1 MSRLRVAFT
10 PQLRRF
16 LDAPPAEVEAEHARQ
31 ALDRVLAA
39 QPRLRGYLLDERG
52 RLRRHVAVFLGG
64 ELARAEADFLRPL
77 PDGTE
82 VLVMQALSG
91 G

>member
-1 MSRLRVAFT
+1 MKHLHVAFT
-10 PQLRRF
+10 PQLQRF
-16 LDAPPAEVEAEHARQ
+16 LDAPSAEVPAASARE
-31 ALDRVLAA
+31 ALDRVLAE

-52 RLRRHVAVFLGG
+52 RLRKHVAVFVGG
-64 ELARAEADFLRPL
+64 ELARGEADLAREL
-77 PDGTE
+77 PDGAE

>member
-16 LDAPPAEVEAEHARQ
+16 LETPAAEVEAEHARQ
-31 ALDRVLAA
+31 ALDLVLAG
-39 QPRLRGYLLDERG
+39 QPELRGYLVDERG
-52 RLRRHVAVFLGG
+52 RLRKHIAVFVGG
-64 ELARAEADFLRPL
+64 QLARGDDDLTRPL